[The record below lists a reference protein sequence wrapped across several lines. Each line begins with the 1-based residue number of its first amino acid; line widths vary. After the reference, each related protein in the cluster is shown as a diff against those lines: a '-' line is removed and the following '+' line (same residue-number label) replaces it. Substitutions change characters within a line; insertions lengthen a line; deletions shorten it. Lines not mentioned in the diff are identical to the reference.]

1 MKITFFGTQ
10 PYDRES
16 FDRANERYGFEFNY
30 HRSHLNGNNTSLAQ
44 GADAVC
50 IFVNDTADAA
60 TIRSLAAMD
69 VKLIALRCA
78 GFNNVDLK
86 AAAEYGIPVVRVPAY
101 SAACRGGIRRDADA
115 DAQPQGPPRLLGA
128 RATATSRCTACWDS
142 TCTAR
147 RRVSSAPERSPAN

>member
-50 IFVNDTADAA
+50 IFVMSCSV
-60 TIRSLAAMD
+60 I
-69 VKLIALRCA
+69 
-78 GFNNVDLK
+78 F
-86 AAAEYGIPVVRVPAY
+86 
-101 SAACRGGIRRDADA
+101 
-115 DAQPQGPPRLLGA
+115 
-128 RATATSRCTACWDS
+128 
-142 TCTAR
+142 
-147 RRVSSAPERSPAN
+147 VSSFPDSGQLGPKWLNALQRWI

>member
-60 TIRSLAAMD
+60 TIRSLAA
-69 VKLIALRCA
+69 
-78 GFNNVDLK
+78 NT
-86 AAAEYGIPVVRVPAY
+86 Y
-101 SAACRGGIRRDADA
+101 IRRPSGQKISKAIRA
-115 DAQPQGPPRLLGA
+115 RPITGA
-128 RATATSRCTACWDS
+128 
-142 TCTAR
+142 
-147 RRVSSAPERSPAN
+147 

>member
-101 SAACRGGIRRDADA
+101 SPHAVEVG
-115 DAQPQGPPRLLGA
+115 
-128 RATATSRCTACWDS
+128 S
-142 TCTAR
+142 
-147 RRVSSAPERSPAN
+147 

>member
-50 IFVNDTADAA
+50 IFVNDTADAE
-60 TIRSLAAMD
+60 TIDRLAAMG

-78 GFNNVDLK
+78 GFNNVDLN
-86 AAAEYGIPVVRVPAY
+86 AAARHRNQVCQAQASFSFVR
-101 SAACRGGIRRDADA
+101 
-115 DAQPQGPPRLLGA
+115 
-128 RATATSRCTACWDS
+128 
-142 TCTAR
+142 
-147 RRVSSAPERSPAN
+147 

>member
-30 HRSHLNGNNTSLAQ
+30 HRSHLNGNNPSLAQ

-60 TIRSLAAMD
+60 TS
-69 VKLIALRCA
+69 CA
-78 GFNNVDLK
+78 F
-86 AAAEYGIPVVRVPAY
+86 PP
-101 SAACRGGIRRDADA
+101 IRRM
-115 DAQPQGPPRLLGA
+115 PWRNTP
-128 RATATSRCTACWDS
+128 
-142 TCTAR
+142 
-147 RRVSSAPERSPAN
+147 